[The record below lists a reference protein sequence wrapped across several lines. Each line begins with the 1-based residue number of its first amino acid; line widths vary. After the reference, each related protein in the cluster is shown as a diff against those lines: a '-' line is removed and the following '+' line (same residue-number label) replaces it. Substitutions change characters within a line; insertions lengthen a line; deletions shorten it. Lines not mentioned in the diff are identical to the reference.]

1 MDALLN
7 CQSDLCSRIFKA
19 RTNFKKSPKE
29 RITKHYVE
37 SRLESIEH
45 LWSEFRQGHKEL
57 VRSSDRTVLK
67 AHIYTTNETYDKT
80 EEDYTDYV
88 CELKEYLDKFSNP
101 KASQSKSNDDG
112 THDHSSLIKLP
123 KISIPSFSGK
133 YHEWTTFKDLFTSM
147 IHNNNSLDDVQ
158 KMQYLKSYLTG
169 EAEQL
174 LRNIPVSDK
183 NYTQCWIQL
192 EQRYNN
198 KKYLSHCIL
207 KRFLSQRSAANESA
221 EFLKDLMDT
230 SQDCLS
236 ALTNLGINVST
247 WDILVIHLLTLKLDP
262 ESRRQWEL
270 NVASSS
276 ASDELPTFAQFKEFL
291 TSRYRALEFI
301 EPRYSR
307 APNAYVKP
315 ASSSGFSKPNVLH
328 VSDAPTMA
336 CEFCTGSSS
345 GFSKPNVLH
354 ATDAPTMAC
363 EFCTGPHKL
372 CFCKEFASESYV
384 KRQEFV
390 TNNRICYNCLGS
402 NHSVRFCQ
410 KATSCRICK
419 RRHHSLLH
427 PKDVS
432 TSTAYMKNEGQAV
445 EGVSGEATH
454 HVRTDS
460 SPPEITPI
468 VSCFTKGVVKEEILL
483 ATALVKAES
492 KTGDY
497 HVIRALLDQGSQ
509 ASFVTEAVVQDLGIK
524 KIPIQG
530 TISGLGGDQTS
541 VRSRYMVN
549 LKVQSLTDPTFQ
561 IVLKAYVLNKIT
573 TYLPG
578 KTVAVPQWVELQKLT
593 LADPKY
599 HTPNKIDVLL
609 GAEVYCQVLREGM
622 MRGPKGSPVAQ
633 CTTLGWILSGP
644 IGSGSANESV
654 TVLHAQ
660 VNEDEIIKRFWEME
674 SEPLLTQKRILSVEE
689 QRCEDI
695 FAATTQRD
703 ETGRYV
709 VKLPFRDEDPLCK
722 GRNSREIAIKR
733 FKSLERRLDKN
744 KEFKERYTAVIREY
758 MQLDHMIRV
767 PDAEKSKD
775 NSVYLPHHAVVREDK
790 STSKVRVV
798 FDASCRNERGTS
810 LNDTLMI
817 GPTLQSE
824 LRHLIMQ
831 WRKYPICLIADI
843 VKMYRMVRVSDADA
857 DYQRII
863 WRDSQDE
870 EIQDYKLLTV
880 TFGTA
885 SAPYLAVKAL
895 NQVAVD
901 HMDEYPA
908 AARRVAQGFYMD
920 DLMTGGETVDEGI
933 EVYKEMKALLQRGG
947 FILQKWASNSKEL
960 EDYIDKNE
968 VGEENVK
975 REEKRVEIKLDNIVK
990 ILGLTW
996 NKTKDEFQY
1005 SVKLPPVSAPVT
1017 KRKIIS
1023 DVGRLFD
1030 PLGWI
1035 APCVIKAKTFIQ
1047 RLWIAGT
1054 GWDEEPSRD
1063 ILKDWYTYREE
1074 LSQLTGFTIP
1084 RWLNTN
1090 VDDEVVELH
1099 GFSDASNLAF
1109 AASVYLRII
1118 SASGD
1123 VKVQLIAAKTKVAP
1137 VKQVS
1142 IPRLELCGAVLL
1154 AKLLTEVSQV
1164 LNIAKENLRAWTDSM
1179 VVLAW
1184 LNKHPSNWKTFV
1196 ANRVSEILSLL
1207 EPSQWFHVSTK
1218 ENPADCASRGVS
1230 PAELINNSL
1239 WKTGPQF
1246 LKNSSITYK
1255 RPNNNETQVDKSIK
1269 AHCGIAEEC
1278 VLNKYSS
1285 LSKLVRVIAYCRRF
1299 LRVKDMEVVIRSK
1312 HISPSEYNEA
1322 LTTCI
1327 KMAQRNDFGSEL
1339 SEITEHGCV
1348 KSKSSKVLSLTPF
1361 LDAKGVLRVGGRLAQ
1376 SNETE
1381 NIKHP
1386 ILLPHTSPLSRL
1398 LVADAHQKTL
1408 HGAEQLMLN
1417 YLREVCY
1424 IVGVKH
1430 LVKHCVSKC
1439 MPCVRNKAA
1448 VQRQLMGSLPPAR
1461 TTPTKA
1467 FLRSGVDYAG
1477 PIQLRTSKG
1486 RGHKSY
1492 KGYICLFVCMVTR
1505 AVHIDVVSE
1514 MTSRG
1519 FLETFKRFTARR
1531 GHCSDLYSDN
1541 GTNFVGAAK
1550 ELREMLQSER
1560 STMVQEIAEGLA
1572 SKGTTW
1578 HFIPP
1583 RAPNFGGLW
1592 EAAIKS
1598 TKFHIKRVI
1607 GEATLTFEEMS
1618 TLLSQIEAC
1627 LNSRPISVLPNN
1639 PNEPNPL
1646 TPGHFLVGEPL
1657 VTIPEVNYEKSTIG
1671 SLRRWQLTQR
1681 MLQGFWRRWSNEY
1694 LVNLL
1699 HRYKWA
1705 YKTPEPEVGDI
1716 VLVKE
1721 DDLPPTK
1728 WLFGRI
1734 IQKYPGTDSLTR
1746 VVSLK
1751 CGNSIIKRP
1760 TSKLCLLPVTS

>member
-1 MDALLN
+1 MQALLN
-7 CQSDLCSRIFKA
+7 CQDDVYGRIFKA
-19 RTNFKKSPKE
+19 RANFKKSPKE
-29 RITKHYVE
+29 RITKHYVT
-37 SRLESIEH
+37 SRLEAIEQ

-57 VRSSDRTVLK
+57 LRTVDRAELQ
-67 AHIYTTNETYDKT
+67 AHVYSKNESYDQAEEEYTNYI
-80 EEDYTDYV
+80 
-88 CELKEYLDKFSNP
+88 CELKEYLDQLTIPNT
-101 KASQSKSNDDG
+101 SQSRSRDDRIHDQSN
-112 THDHSSLIKLP
+112 LIKLP

-133 YHEWTTFKDLFTSM
+133 YHEWTTFKDLFVSM
-147 IHNNNSLDDVQ
+147 IHNNNSLDSVQ

-183 NYTQCWIQL
+183 NYDQCWKQL

-207 KRFLSQRSAANESA
+207 KRLLSQKSATTESA
-221 EFLKDLMDT
+221 GFLKELMDT

-236 ALTNLGINVST
+236 ALMNLGIDVST
-247 WDILVIHLLTLKLDP
+247 WDIIVIYLLTLKLDP
-262 ESRRQWEL
+262 ESRRHWEL
-270 NVASSS
+270 NVATNS

-301 EPRYSR
+301 EPRTSR
-307 APNAYVKP
+307 APSAYVK
-315 ASSSGFSKPNVLH
+315 SSGWSGASKPNVLH
-328 VSDAPTMA
+328 VMDAPTLA
-336 CEFCTGSSS
+336 CEFC
-345 GFSKPNVLH
+345 
-354 ATDAPTMAC
+354 A
-363 EFCTGPHKL
+363 EPHKL
-372 CFCKEFASESYV
+372 CFCKKFASENYA
-384 KRQEFV
+384 KRHEFV

-410 KATSCRICK
+410 KATTCRICK
-419 RRHHSLLH
+419 RKHHSLLH

-432 TSTAYMKNEGQAV
+432 TSTANLENVGQAV

-454 HVRTDS
+454 HVMTDD
-460 SPPEITPI
+460 SPPETPPL
-468 VSCFTKGVVKEEILL
+468 VSCFTKGIVTEEILL

-497 HVIRALLDQGSQ
+497 RVVRALLDQGSQ

-524 KIPIQG
+524 KLPIQG

-541 VRSRYMVN
+541 VRSKYMVQ
-549 LKVQSLTDPTFQ
+549 LKVQSLTDPSFQ

-573 TYLPG
+573 TFLPG
-578 KTVAVPQWVELQKLT
+578 KKVAVPQWVELQKLT
-593 LADPKY
+593 LADPTY
-599 HTPNKIDVLL
+599 NSPNKIDVLL
-609 GAEVYCQVLREGM
+609 GADVYCQVLREGL
-622 MRGPKGSPVAQ
+622 MRGPKGTPVAQ
-633 CTTLGWILSGP
+633 CTALGWILSGP
-644 IGSGSANESV
+644 MGSVSTNESV

-660 VNEDEIIKRFWEME
+660 VNDDEIIKRFWELE
-674 SEPLLTQKRILSVEE
+674 SEPLFSSEKMLTIEE

-722 GRNSREIAIKR
+722 GGNSREIAIKR
-733 FKSLERRLDKN
+733 LKSLERKFAKDKV
-744 KEFKERYTAVIREY
+744 FKEKYTAVIKEY
-758 MQLDHMIRV
+758 IQLDHMTLV
-767 PDAEKSKD
+767 PTPEESKE

-798 FDASCRNERGTS
+798 FDASCKNERGTS

-817 GPTLQSE
+817 GPTLQLE

-843 VKMYRMVRVSDADA
+843 VKMYRMVRVSDEDA
-857 DYQRII
+857 DYQRIV
-863 WRDSQDE
+863 WRDNQDE

-895 NQVAVD
+895 NQVAMD
-901 HMDEYPA
+901 HMNEFPA

-920 DLMTGGETVDEGI
+920 DLMTGGETVEESI
-933 EVYKEMKALLQRGG
+933 AVYNEMRALLQKGG
-947 FILQKWASNSKEL
+947 FILQKWASNNKRL
-960 EDYIDKNE
+960 EGYIDE
-968 VGEENVK
+968 SEIGEEK
-975 REEKRVEIKLDNIVK
+975 IKQEEKKVEIKLDNIVK

-996 NKTKDEFQY
+996 NKSRDEFQY

-1023 DVGRLFD
+1023 DVARLFD

-1035 APCVIKAKTFIQ
+1035 APCVVKAKMFIQ

-1054 GWDEEPSRD
+1054 GWDEEPPVD
-1063 ILKDWYTYREE
+1063 ILNDWYTYRED

-1084 RWLNTN
+1084 RWLSTKC
-1090 VDDEVVELH
+1090 DDEAAELH

-1109 AASVYLRII
+1109 AASVYLRVI

-1164 LNIAKENLRAWTDSM
+1164 LKIPKDNVRAWTDST

-1207 EPSQWFHVSTK
+1207 EPSQWFHVPTR
-1218 ENPADCASRGVS
+1218 ENPADCASRGVR
-1230 PAELINNSL
+1230 PGELIDNPL
-1239 WKTGPQF
+1239 WKHGPQF
-1246 LKNSSITYK
+1246 LKNRTIVYT
-1255 RPNNNETQVDKSIK
+1255 RLNDNVTQAEKSTK
-1269 AHCGIAEEC
+1269 SHCGTVEEC
-1278 VLNKYSS
+1278 MLGRYSS
-1285 LSKLVRVIAYCRRF
+1285 LKKLIRVVAYCRRF
-1299 LRVKDMEVVIRSK
+1299 LRIRDLKTDSTIIRSK
-1312 HISPSEYNEA
+1312 HISPFEFNEA

-1327 KMAQRNDFGSEL
+1327 KKAQTHEFGSEL
-1339 SEITEHGCV
+1339 SEITKHGCI
-1348 KSKSSKVLSLTPF
+1348 KTKSSSILSLTPF
-1361 LDAKGVLRVGGRLAQ
+1361 LDAKGILRVGGRLGQ
-1376 SNETE
+1376 SNESE

-1386 ILLPHTSPLSRL
+1386 ILLPHNSPLSKL
-1398 LVADAHQKTL
+1398 LIADAHTETL
-1408 HGAEQLMLN
+1408 HGGERLMLN
-1417 YLREVCY
+1417 YLRAVYY
-1424 IVGVKH
+1424 IVGVKN
-1430 LVKHCVSKC
+1430 LIKNCVNKC
-1439 MPCVRNKAA
+1439 IPCVRNRANT
-1448 VQRQLMGSLPPAR
+1448 QRQLMGSLPPVR

-1519 FLETFKRFTARR
+1519 FLETFKRFIARR

-1541 GTNFVGAAK
+1541 GTYFVGAAK
-1550 ELREMLQSER
+1550 DLRELLQSER
-1560 STMVQEIAEGLA
+1560 STMIEEIAEGLA
-1572 SKGTTW
+1572 IKGTTW

-1618 TLLSQIEAC
+1618 TLLNQIEAC
-1627 LNSRPISVLPNN
+1627 LNSRPISLLPNN

-1657 VTIPEVNYEKSTIG
+1657 ITISENNYEKSNIG

-1681 MLQGFWRRWSNEY
+1681 MLQCFWRRWSNEY

-1728 WLFGRI
+1728 WLLGRI
-1734 IQKYPGTDSLTR
+1734 LQKHPGTDNLTR

-1751 CGNSIIKRP
+1751 CGNSVFKRP
-1760 TSKLCLLPVTS
+1760 TSKLCVLPVTT